1 MTSAPPPSITPQQMN
16 LLRIAASMAWAD
28 GQLEPKE
35 ISLLLTRLSDLF
47 AVSPAHREQ
56 LVEELQE
63 YIQQKLP
70 LDELIPKLESQA
82 ERELVLKLGYEVI
95 YCSTRNPDE
104 PRINMEEASAY
115 QKLLKLLNLPPD
127 IVEKL
132 EEEAV
137 QAVEQGAEV
146 SDIMAQTMAN
156 YLKPRT

>member
-35 ISLLLTRLSDLF
+35 VSLLLERLSELF
-47 AVSPAHREQ
+47 AISPHHREQ
-56 LVEELQE
+56 LVGELQE
-63 YIQQKLP
+63 YIQQRIP
-70 LDELIPKLESQA
+70 LEQLIPKLETQA

-95 YCSTRNPDE
+95 YCSSRTPDE

-137 QAVEQGAEV
+137 LAVEQGSGV
-146 SDIMAQTMAN
+146 SEIVAKTMAN
-156 YLKPRT
+156 YFQGK